1 MMKKIV
7 LAFFLAFS
15 LLISAKDINVG
26 DSISFK
32 ISGVPKEEIIKEFEK
47 SNFSVEKIKE
57 DKNGNFLVT
66 VKGFN
71 LGKNNII
78 LGNKNLEIDIKSILT
93 LEDKEIYKDLSDM
106 SNKKLYSDKF
116 PYIFTSSIVIGFLS
130 LIMFIKTFKR
140 GEKKEIIDYDKR
152 FNTQMEIL
160 SERWAF
166 DISYA
171 LREYIDSRYNSHFLN
186 GNYEK
191 KGVLTDEDIM
201 FIQWLDSCKFSG
213 DVQEEIETSRKK
225 AFDIYKRVKEG
236 EIDV

>member
-1 MMKKIV
+1 MKKIV
-7 LAFFLAFS
+7 LAFFLTFS
-15 LLISAKDINVG
+15 LLISAKGINVG

-47 SNFSVEKIKE
+47 GNFSIEKIKK

-93 LEDKEIYKDLSDM
+93 SEDKEIYRDLSDM
-106 SNKKLYSDKF
+106 SNKKLYSDNF
-116 PYIFTSSIVIGFLS
+116 SYIFTSSIVIGFLS
-130 LIMFIKTFKR
+130 LIMLIKTFKR
-140 GEKKEIIDYDKR
+140 GKKKEVIDYDKR

-191 KGVLTDEDIM
+191 KGVLTDEDII

-213 DVQEEIETSRKK
+213 NVQEEIEASRKK

>member
-1 MMKKIV
+1 MKKIV
-7 LAFFLAFS
+7 LAFFLTFS
-15 LLISAKDINVG
+15 LLISAKGINVG

-32 ISGVPKEEIIKEFEK
+32 ISGVPKEEIIKKFEK
-47 SNFSVEKIKE
+47 GNFSIEKIKK

-93 LEDKEIYKDLSDM
+93 SEDKEIYRDLSDM
-106 SNKKLYSDKF
+106 SNKKLYSDNF
-116 PYIFTSSIVIGFLS
+116 PYIFTGSIIIGLLS
-130 LIMFIKTFKR
+130 LIMLIKTFKR
-140 GEKKEIIDYDKR
+140 GKKKEVIDYDKR
-152 FNTQMEIL
+152 FNAQMEIL

-191 KGVLTDEDIM
+191 KGVLTDEDII

-213 DVQEEIETSRKK
+213 NVQEEIEASRKK

>member
-1 MMKKIV
+1 MKKIV
-7 LAFFLAFS
+7 LAFFLTFS

-32 ISGVPKEEIIKEFEK
+32 ISGVPKEEIIREFEK
-47 SNFSVEKIKE
+47 NSFSVEKIKE
-57 DKNGNFLVT
+57 DKSGNFLVT

-93 LEDKEIYKDLSDM
+93 SEDKELYKDLLDK
-106 SNKKLYSDKF
+106 SNKKLYSDNF
-116 PYIFTSSIVIGFLS
+116 PYIFTGSIVIGFLS
-130 LIMFIKTFKR
+130 LIMLIKTFKR
-140 GEKKEIIDYDKR
+140 GKKKEVIDYDKR
-152 FNTQMEIL
+152 FNAQMEIL

-191 KGVLTDEDIM
+191 KGVLTDEDII

-213 DVQEEIETSRKK
+213 DVQEEIETSKKK

-236 EIDV
+236 EINV

>member
-1 MMKKIV
+1 MKKIV
-7 LAFFLAFS
+7 LAFFLVFS

-32 ISGVPKEEIIKEFEK
+32 ISGVPKEEIIREFEK
-47 SNFSVEKIKE
+47 NSFSIEKIKE
-57 DKNGNFLVT
+57 DKDGNFLVT

-71 LGKNNII
+71 LGKNNVI
-78 LGNKNLEIDIKSILT
+78 LGNKNLEIEIKSILT
-93 LEDKEIYKDLSDM
+93 PEDKEIYRDLSDI
-106 SNKKLYSDKF
+106 SNKKLYLDKF
-116 PYIFTSSIVIGFLS
+116 PYIFTGSIVIGLLS
-130 LIMFIKTFKR
+130 LIIFIRTFKR
-140 GEKKEIIDYDKR
+140 GKKKEIIDYDKR
-152 FNTQMEIL
+152 FNSQMEIL
-160 SERWAF
+160 SQDKWAF

-191 KGVLTDEDIM
+191 KGVLTDEDII

>member
-1 MMKKIV
+1 MKKIV
-7 LAFFLAFS
+7 LAFFLTFS
-15 LLISAKDINVG
+15 LLTSAKDINVG

-32 ISGVPKEEIIKEFEK
+32 ISGVPKEKIIKKFEK
-47 SNFSVEKIKE
+47 GNFSIEKIKK

-93 LEDKEIYKDLSDM
+93 SEDKEIYRDLSDM
-106 SNKKLYSDKF
+106 SNKKLYSDNF
-116 PYIFTSSIVIGFLS
+116 PYIFTGSIVIGFLS

-140 GEKKEIIDYDKR
+140 GKKKEVIDYDKR
-152 FNTQMEIL
+152 FNAQMEIL

-191 KGVLTDEDIM
+191 KGVLTDEDII

-213 DVQEEIETSRKK
+213 NVQEEIEASRKK

>member
-1 MMKKIV
+1 MKKIV
-7 LAFFLAFS
+7 LAFFLTFS
-15 LLISAKDINVG
+15 LLISAKGINVG

-32 ISGVPKEEIIKEFEK
+32 ISGVPKEEIIKKFEK
-47 SNFSVEKIKE
+47 GNFSIEKIKK

-93 LEDKEIYKDLSDM
+93 SEDKEIYRDLSDM
-106 SNKKLYSDKF
+106 SNKKLYSDSF
-116 PYIFTSSIVIGFLS
+116 PYIFTSSIVIGLLS

-140 GEKKEIIDYDKR
+140 GKKKEVIDYDKR
-152 FNTQMEIL
+152 FNAQMEIL

-191 KGVLTDEDIM
+191 KGVLTDEDII

-213 DVQEEIETSRKK
+213 NVQEEIEASRKK

>member
-1 MMKKIV
+1 MKKIV

-26 DSISFK
+26 NSISFK

-47 SNFSVEKIKE
+47 SNFSVEKIKK
-57 DKNGNFLVT
+57 DKNGDFLVT

-93 LEDKEIYKDLSDM
+93 SEDKEIYRDLSDM
-106 SNKKLYSDKF
+106 SNKKLYSDNF
-116 PYIFTSSIVIGFLS
+116 PYIFTGSIVIGFLS
-130 LIMFIKTFKR
+130 LIMLIKTFKR
-140 GEKKEIIDYDKR
+140 GKKKEVIDYDKR
-152 FNTQMEIL
+152 FNAQMEIL

-191 KGVLTDEDIM
+191 KGVLTDEDII

-213 DVQEEIETSRKK
+213 DVQEEIETSKKK

>member
-1 MMKKIV
+1 MKKIV
-7 LAFFLAFS
+7 LAFFLTFS

-32 ISGVPKEEIIKEFEK
+32 ISGVPKEEIIKKFEK
-47 SNFSVEKIKE
+47 GNFSIEKIKK

-66 VKGFN
+66 IKGFN

-78 LGNKNLEIDIKSILT
+78 LGNKNLEIDIKSNLNS
-93 LEDKEIYKDLSDM
+93 EDKEIYRDLSDM
-106 SNKKLYSDKF
+106 SNKKLYSDNF

-130 LIMFIKTFKR
+130 LIMLIKTFKR
-140 GEKKEIIDYDKR
+140 GKKKEVIDYDKR
-152 FNTQMEIL
+152 FNAQMEIL

-191 KGVLTDEDIM
+191 KGVLTDEDII

-213 DVQEEIETSRKK
+213 NVQEEIEASRKK

>member
-1 MMKKIV
+1 MKKIV
-7 LAFFLAFS
+7 LAFFLTFS

-47 SNFSVEKIKE
+47 GNFSIEKIKK

-93 LEDKEIYKDLSDM
+93 SEDKEIYRDLSDM
-106 SNKKLYSDKF
+106 NNKKLYSDNF
-116 PYIFTSSIVIGFLS
+116 PYIFISSVVIGFLS

-140 GEKKEIIDYDKR
+140 GKKKEVIDYDKR
-152 FNTQMEIL
+152 FNAQMEIL

-191 KGVLTDEDIM
+191 KGVLTDEDII

-213 DVQEEIETSRKK
+213 NVQEKIEASRKK

>member
-1 MMKKIV
+1 MKKIV

-26 DSISFK
+26 NSISFK

-47 SNFSVEKIKE
+47 SNFSVEKIKK
-57 DKNGNFLVT
+57 DKNGDFLVT

-78 LGNKNLEIDIKSILT
+78 LRNKNLEIDIKSILT
-93 LEDKEIYKDLSDM
+93 SEDKEIYRDLSDM
-106 SNKKLYSDKF
+106 NNKKLYSDNF
-116 PYIFTSSIVIGFLS
+116 PYIFTGSIVIGFLS
-130 LIMFIKTFKR
+130 LIMLIKTFKR
-140 GEKKEIIDYDKR
+140 GKKKEVIDYDKR
-152 FNTQMEIL
+152 FNAQMEIL

-191 KGVLTDEDIM
+191 KGVLTDEDII
-201 FIQWLDSCKFSG
+201 FIEWLDSCKFSG

>member
-1 MMKKIV
+1 MKKIV
-7 LAFFLAFS
+7 LAFFLTFS
-15 LLISAKDINVG
+15 LLISAKGINVG

-32 ISGVPKEEIIKEFEK
+32 ISGVPKEEIIKKFEK
-47 SNFSVEKIKE
+47 GNFSIEKIKK

-93 LEDKEIYKDLSDM
+93 SEDKEIYRDLSDM
-106 SNKKLYSDKF
+106 SNKKLYSDNF
-116 PYIFTSSIVIGFLS
+116 PYIFISSIVIGFLS

-140 GEKKEIIDYDKR
+140 GKKKEVIDYDKR
-152 FNTQMEIL
+152 FNAQMEIL

-191 KGVLTDEDIM
+191 KGVLTDEDII

-213 DVQEEIETSRKK
+213 NVQEEIEASRKK

>member
-1 MMKKIV
+1 MKKIV

-26 DSISFK
+26 NSISFK

-47 SNFSVEKIKE
+47 SNFSVEKIKK
-57 DKNGNFLVT
+57 DKNGDFLVT

-93 LEDKEIYKDLSDM
+93 SEDKEIYRDLSDM
-106 SNKKLYSDKF
+106 SNKKLYSDNF

-130 LIMFIKTFKR
+130 LIMLIKTFKR
-140 GEKKEIIDYDKR
+140 GKKKEVIDYDKR
-152 FNTQMEIL
+152 FNAQMEIL

-191 KGVLTDEDIM
+191 KGVLTDEDII

-213 DVQEEIETSRKK
+213 DVQEEIETSKKK

-236 EIDV
+236 EINV

>member
-1 MMKKIV
+1 MKKIV
-7 LAFFLAFS
+7 LAFFFTFS

-47 SNFSVEKIKE
+47 NDFSIVKIKE
-57 DKNGNFLVT
+57 DKDGNFLVT
-66 VKGFN
+66 VKGFK
-71 LGKNNII
+71 LGKSNVT

-93 LEDKEIYKDLSDM
+93 PEDKEIYIDLSDM
-106 SNKKLYSDKF
+106 SNKKLYSNDF
-116 PYIFTSSIVIGFLS
+116 PYIFAGSIITGILS
-130 LIMFIKTFKR
+130 LILLIKTFKR
-140 GEKKEIIDYDKR
+140 RKKKIIDFDKR
-152 FNTQMEIL
+152 FNSQMDIL

-191 KGVLTDEDIM
+191 KGVLTDEDIV

>member
-1 MMKKIV
+1 MKKIV

-47 SNFSVEKIKE
+47 NDFSIEKIKE
-57 DKNGNFLVT
+57 DKDGNFLVT

-71 LGKNNII
+71 LGKSNVT
-78 LGNKNLEIDIKSILT
+78 LGNKNLEIDIESILT
-93 LEDKEIYKDLSDM
+93 PEDKEIYRDLSDM
-106 SNKKLYSDKF
+106 SNKKLYSNDF
-116 PYIFTSSIVIGFLS
+116 PYIFTGSIVIGVLS
-130 LIMFIKTFKR
+130 LIIFIRSFKR
-140 GEKKEIIDYDKR
+140 GKKEEIIDYDKR
-152 FNTQMEIL
+152 FNSQMEIL

-191 KGVLTDEDIM
+191 KGVLTDEDII

>member
-1 MMKKIV
+1 MKKIV
-7 LAFFLAFS
+7 LAFFLTFS

-32 ISGVPKEEIIKEFEK
+32 ISGVPKEEIIKKFEK
-47 SNFSVEKIKE
+47 GNFSIEKIKK

-93 LEDKEIYKDLSDM
+93 SEDKEIYRDLSDM
-106 SNKKLYSDKF
+106 SNKKLYSDNF

-140 GEKKEIIDYDKR
+140 GKKKEVIDYDKR
-152 FNTQMEIL
+152 FNAQMEIL

-186 GNYEK
+186 GSYEK
-191 KGVLTDEDIM
+191 KGVLTDEDII

-213 DVQEEIETSRKK
+213 NVQEKIEASRKK

>member
-1 MMKKIV
+1 MKKIV
-7 LAFFLAFS
+7 LAFFLTFS
-15 LLISAKDINVG
+15 LLISAKGINVG

-32 ISGVPKEEIIKEFEK
+32 ISGVPKEEIIKKFEK
-47 SNFSVEKIKE
+47 GNFSIEKIKK

-93 LEDKEIYKDLSDM
+93 SEDKEIYRDLSDM
-106 SNKKLYSDKF
+106 SNKKLYSDSF
-116 PYIFTSSIVIGFLS
+116 PYIFTSSIVIGLLS

-140 GEKKEIIDYDKR
+140 GKKKEVIDYDKR
-152 FNTQMEIL
+152 FNAQMEIL

-166 DISYA
+166 DISYT

-191 KGVLTDEDIM
+191 KGVLTDEDII

-213 DVQEEIETSRKK
+213 NVQEEIEASRKK

>member
-1 MMKKIV
+1 MKKIV
-7 LAFFLAFS
+7 LAFFLTFS

-32 ISGVPKEEIIKEFEK
+32 ISGVPKEEIIKKFEK
-47 SNFSVEKIKE
+47 GNFSIEKIKK

-93 LEDKEIYKDLSDM
+93 SEDKEIYRDLSDM
-106 SNKKLYSDKF
+106 NNKKLYSDNF
-116 PYIFTSSIVIGFLS
+116 PYIFISSIVIGFLS

-140 GEKKEIIDYDKR
+140 GKKKEVIDYDKR
-152 FNTQMEIL
+152 FNAQMEIL

-191 KGVLTDEDIM
+191 KGVLTDEDII

-213 DVQEEIETSRKK
+213 NVQEEIEASRKK

>member
-1 MMKKIV
+1 MKKIV
-7 LAFFLAFS
+7 LAFFLTFS

-32 ISGVPKEEIIKEFEK
+32 ISGVPKEEIIKKFEK
-47 SNFSVEKIKE
+47 GNFSIEKIKK

-93 LEDKEIYKDLSDM
+93 SEDKEIYRDLSDM
-106 SNKKLYSDKF
+106 NNKKLYSDNF
-116 PYIFTSSIVIGFLS
+116 PYIFISSIVIGFLS

-140 GEKKEIIDYDKR
+140 GKKKEVIDYDKR
-152 FNTQMEIL
+152 FNAQMEIL

-186 GNYEK
+186 GNYKK
-191 KGVLTDEDIM
+191 KGVLTDEDII

-213 DVQEEIETSRKK
+213 NVQEEIEASRKK

>member
-1 MMKKIV
+1 MKKIV

-15 LLISAKDINVG
+15 LLISAKGINVG

-47 SNFSVEKIKE
+47 GNFSVEKIKK
-57 DKNGNFLVT
+57 DKNGDFLVT

-93 LEDKEIYKDLSDM
+93 SEDKEIYRDLSDM
-106 SNKKLYSDKF
+106 SNKKLYSDNF

-130 LIMFIKTFKR
+130 LIMLIKTFKR
-140 GEKKEIIDYDKR
+140 GKKKEVIDYDKR
-152 FNTQMEIL
+152 FNAQMEIL

-191 KGVLTDEDIM
+191 KGVLTDEDII

-213 DVQEEIETSRKK
+213 DVQEEIETSKKK

>member
-1 MMKKIV
+1 MKKIV
-7 LAFFLAFS
+7 LVFFLAFS

-47 SNFSVEKIKE
+47 NDFSIEKIKE
-57 DKNGNFLVT
+57 DKDGNFLVT

-71 LGKNNII
+71 LGKSNVT
-78 LGNKNLEIDIKSILT
+78 LGNKNLEIDIESILT
-93 LEDKEIYKDLSDM
+93 PEDKEIYRDLSDM
-106 SNKKLYSDKF
+106 SNKKLYSNDF
-116 PYIFTSSIVIGFLS
+116 PYIFTGSIVIGVLS
-130 LIMFIKTFKR
+130 LIIFIRSFKR
-140 GEKKEIIDYDKR
+140 GKKEEIIDYDKR
-152 FNTQMEIL
+152 FNSQMEIL

-191 KGVLTDEDIM
+191 KGVLTDEDII

>member
-1 MMKKIV
+1 MKKIV
-7 LAFFLAFS
+7 LAFFLIFS

-47 SNFSVEKIKE
+47 SDFSIEKIKE
-57 DKNGNFLVT
+57 DKDGNLLVT

-93 LEDKEIYKDLSDM
+93 SEDKELYKDLLDK
-106 SNKKLYSDKF
+106 SNKKLYSDNF
-116 PYIFTSSIVIGFLS
+116 PYIFTSSIVIGLLS

-191 KGVLTDEDIM
+191 KGVLTDEDII

-213 DVQEEIETSRKK
+213 DVQEEVETSRKK

>member
-1 MMKKIV
+1 MKKIV
-7 LAFFLAFS
+7 LAFFLTFS

-47 SNFSVEKIKE
+47 GNFSIEKIKK

-93 LEDKEIYKDLSDM
+93 SEDKEIYRNLSDM
-106 SNKKLYSDKF
+106 SNKKLYSDNF
-116 PYIFTSSIVIGFLS
+116 PYIFTGSIIIGLLS
-130 LIMFIKTFKR
+130 LIMLIKTFKR
-140 GEKKEIIDYDKR
+140 GKKKEVIDYDKR
-152 FNTQMEIL
+152 FNAQMEIL

-191 KGVLTDEDIM
+191 KGVLTDEDII

-213 DVQEEIETSRKK
+213 NVQEEIEASRKK